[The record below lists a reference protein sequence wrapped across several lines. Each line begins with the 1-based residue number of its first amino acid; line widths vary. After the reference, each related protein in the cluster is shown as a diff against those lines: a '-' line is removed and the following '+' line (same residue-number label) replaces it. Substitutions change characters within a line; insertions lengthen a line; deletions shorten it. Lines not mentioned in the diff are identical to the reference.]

1 MRRLILWTATALL
14 ASSRTIEAADPLF
27 ENRTPVGF
35 NPADS
40 TIVQDFV
47 SGNDVSIRVDLNQ
60 AATPDYPVIGNFHAV
75 ERSEQ
80 LSATDTDGLQVDI
93 AIVDVAPYFG
103 TSDNIPARGVTL
115 GVSRTAIHTAWIGA
129 SSSSYSS

>member
-14 ASSRTIEAADPLF
+14 ALSRTIEAADPLF

-60 AATPDYPVIGNFHAV
+60 AA
-75 ERSEQ
+75 
-80 LSATDTDGLQVDI
+80 
-93 AIVDVAPYFG
+93 
-103 TSDNIPARGVTL
+103 
-115 GVSRTAIHTAWIGA
+115 
-129 SSSSYSS
+129 